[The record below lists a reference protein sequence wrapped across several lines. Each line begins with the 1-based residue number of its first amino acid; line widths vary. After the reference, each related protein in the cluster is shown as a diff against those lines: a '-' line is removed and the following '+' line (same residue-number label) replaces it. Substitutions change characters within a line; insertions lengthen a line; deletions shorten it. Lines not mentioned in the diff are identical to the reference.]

1 MGYKLCHPRGV
12 HCHPFCHPLVLECAG
27 QSVTT
32 SLAIA
37 EGVGNP
43 HSTVIKLI
51 RQNASDLEEF
61 GPLGFEIQVG
71 NRPQGGG
78 AKTEYATLNEQQS
91 TLLLRSHQGCEL
103 NSHPF
108 CHHPD
113 DPIYSD
119 EIASQGIMT

>member
-12 HCHPFCHPLVLECAG
+12 QCHPFCHPLVWECAG

-51 RQNASDLEEF
+51 RQNSSDLEDF
-61 GPLGFEIQVG
+61 GGVRFEIQPFETAG
-71 NRPQGGG
+71 GTQNR
-78 AKTEYATLNEQQS
+78 EVATLNEQQS
-91 TLLLRSHQGCEL
+91 TLLLTYMRNNDVVKLAPCSL
-103 NSHPF
+103 LLV
-108 CHHPD
+108 
-113 DPIYSD
+113 
-119 EIASQGIMT
+119 

>member
-1 MGYKLCHPRGV
+1 L
-12 HCHPFCHPLVLECAG
+12 
-27 QSVTT
+27 
-32 SLAIA
+32 LAIA

-61 GPLGFEIQVG
+61 GNIGFEIQNSQSG
-71 NRPQGGG
+71 AGRP
-78 AKTEYATLNEQQS
+78 TEYATLNEQQS